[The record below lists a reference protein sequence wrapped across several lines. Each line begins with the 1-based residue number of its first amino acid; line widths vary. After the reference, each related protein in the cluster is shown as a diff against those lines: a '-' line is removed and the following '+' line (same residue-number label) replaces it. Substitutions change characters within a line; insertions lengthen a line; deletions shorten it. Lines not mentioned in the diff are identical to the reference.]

1 MKKKVKNSVLTFS
14 AVLAAVMIFALA
26 LPFSASAETFSADI
40 GTQTDILDM
49 EIGHFKSRAS
59 GEFGMTEIQLTDGV
73 IAADDTTRVFW
84 NAKAVADR
92 NASAV
97 YEKEGGDY
105 IYKLTDGTE
114 KAYFYV
120 VEFTDLRADVD
131 SFAIYFNTDA
141 KQDKAED
148 RYPSEYI
155 DSSFDILVSSDG
167 GKTFSVAWSSV
178 PLTLTADGT
187 GVDKMAGLTEF
198 EKGGGNTKEEKI
210 TNSAGEVLDTYR
222 YIEADFDKKYEKVDT
237 VVYACSAL
245 RRNTYEDIAPHWW
258 ACRMSEFDV
267 YGEKLPEETTPE
279 ATTAEVTT
287 AGEDTGA
294 TSTAGSGD
302 GTSAP
307 SVDVTSSSPQST
319 TAAESG
325 SDKGCASFG
334 ASAAAALIAAVA
346 AGVIIPGSK
355 KNRA

>member
-40 GTQTDILDM
+40 GTKTDILDM
-49 EIGHFKSRAS
+49 EIGNFKSRAS

-167 GKTFSVAWSSV
+167 GKTFSVAWSSIRW
-178 PLTLTADGT
+178 PGLPSSKRAAAIRRRRRSRTAPARCSTPTGTSRPTSTKNTRRSTRLSTPAALSDGT
-187 GVDKMAGLTEF
+187 HTKISRLTGGRAGCR
-198 EKGGGNTKEEKI
+198 
-210 TNSAGEVLDTYR
+210 NSTYTAKSCPKR
-222 YIEADFDKKYEKVDT
+222 PP
-237 VVYACSAL
+237 L
-245 RRNTYEDIAPHWW
+245 RPR
-258 ACRMSEFDV
+258 RQ
-267 YGEKLPEETTPE
+267 K
-279 ATTAEVTT
+279 
-287 AGEDTGA
+287 
-294 TSTAGSGD
+294 
-302 GTSAP
+302 
-307 SVDVTSSSPQST
+307 
-319 TAAESG
+319 
-325 SDKGCASFG
+325 
-334 ASAAAALIAAVA
+334 
-346 AGVIIPGSK
+346 
-355 KNRA
+355 